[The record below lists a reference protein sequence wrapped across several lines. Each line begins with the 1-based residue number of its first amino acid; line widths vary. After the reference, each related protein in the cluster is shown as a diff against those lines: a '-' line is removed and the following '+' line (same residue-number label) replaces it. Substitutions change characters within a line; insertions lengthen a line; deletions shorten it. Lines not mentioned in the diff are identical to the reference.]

1 MKLLARAKLVTLSED
16 ENAQFESEP
25 VEAAAEADAPVANAE
40 PAAPR
45 FEESDV
51 VEGKTF
57 AEIFAAAN
65 VPPSPF
71 PAERL
76 LRLIDGLRAMDEATR
91 KAAVTAMDAAD
102 ENWTIADPII
112 DAQRKSAVLESYRQ
126 ALAAQVASAE
136 QTSATTIAGLTS
148 AQERTAGEIRTQ
160 IQELEKLLERETQK
174 TAQQIAVLESNL
186 KATRDATEREGRR
199 ISAEIDRLREIPA
212 QFAQPSTK

>member
-25 VEAAAEADAPVANAE
+25 VEAAAEAYAPVANAE